1 MTEQFFGLTDS
12 GRQRKNN
19 EDTFIAELS
28 ANDQFIIACV
38 IDGVGGYAGGEVA
51 AAIAR
56 EVILKRLEKPSGEII
71 PMMLDCF
78 NLANQKILQEKQTSK
93 EHAHMECV
101 CTLAL
106 ADIQNNQFY
115 FAHVGDTRLYLVR
128 DNSLVKISHD
138 QSFVGFLED
147 SGRLTE
153 EEAMKHP
160 KRNEIS
166 KALGLDKHLG
176 DDKEYV
182 ETGQSPFLT
191 GDMLLLCSDGL
202 TDMVDSKAIGA
213 IVSSGGTLRDKC
225 RQLIDAANQNG
236 GADNITAVL
245 VQNNKEKLQFDTA
258 KPITNVN
265 KNTIVKTNPLT
276 GESPG
281 PVEHQVKPK
290 NKTGLVTILFVLMLV
305 FLVASIYEYL
315 RNKDDGPSQ
324 QSQIAVPAV
333 RPKNKQEIKLQQ
345 AIDRA
350 KGHIL
355 ILSDT
360 SYTAP
365 LVISAAIQI
374 NNDSLTIKAKGKI
387 VFQSDSGYTGPAF
400 QLTAKCKNLVLDSI
414 SMVNFRVGVAS
425 VNNALALKNIRFTN
439 CPVQIENA
447 YTIPDKKYIS
457 GKLPIVIFKADSV
470 PVNKNPVPV
479 NKKK

>member
-1 MTEQFFGLTDS
+1 MTEQFFGLTDP
-12 GRQRKNN
+12 GKQRKNN
-19 EDTFIAELS
+19 EDTFIAEIT
-28 ANDQFIIACV
+28 ANNQFIIACV

-51 AAIAR
+51 AALAR
-56 EVILKRLEKPSGEII
+56 EVILKRLEQPSGEII

-78 NLANQKILQEKQTSK
+78 DLANKKIIEEKQTSK
-93 EHAHMECV
+93 EHAHMACV

-138 QSFVGFLED
+138 QSFVGFLEE

-202 TDMVDSKAIGA
+202 TDMVNSTGINT
-213 IVSSGGTLRDKC
+213 IVSSDRSLKDKC
-225 RQLIDAANQNG
+225 RQLIDAANQHG
-236 GADNITAVL
+236 GADNITVVL
-245 VQNNKEKLQFDTA
+245 VQNNKEKVQFDTA
-258 KPITNVN
+258 KPVANGN
-265 KNTIVKTNPLT
+265 KNTTVKSNPLT
-276 GESPG
+276 GESPE
-281 PVEHQVKPK
+281 PVVHQAKTK
-290 NKTGLVTILFVLMLV
+290 SKTGLVVLLFLLMLV
-305 FLVASIYEYL
+305 FMAAAVYEYL
-315 RNKDDGPSQ
+315 QNRAKQPVEQAKPVVFAKN
-324 QSQIAVPAV
+324 
-333 RPKNKQEIKLQQ
+333 PKNGQELKLQR
-345 AIDRA
+345 AIDQA
-350 KGHIL
+350 KGRVL

-360 SYTAP
+360 SYKAP
-365 LVISAAIQI
+365 ILLTKAIQI

-387 VFQSDSGYTGPAF
+387 VLQSDSGYTGPAF
-400 QLTAKCKNLVLDSI
+400 QLASKCKNIVLDSV
-414 SMVNFRVGVAS
+414 SLVNFRVGVAS
-425 VNNALALKNIRFTN
+425 VNNALALKNTRFIN

-447 YTIPDKKYIS
+447 YTFPDKKYIN
-457 GKLPIVIFKADSV
+457 GKLPAVIFIADSV
-470 PVNKNPVPV
+470 PVT
-479 NKKK
+479 KKK